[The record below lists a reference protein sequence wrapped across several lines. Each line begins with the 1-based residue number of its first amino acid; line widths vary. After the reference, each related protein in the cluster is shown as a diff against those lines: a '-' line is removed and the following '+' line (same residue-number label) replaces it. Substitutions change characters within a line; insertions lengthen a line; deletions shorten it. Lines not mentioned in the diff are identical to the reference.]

1 MSASKQ
7 LTVLYYNARSIL
19 PKLDE
24 LQANVL
30 LQKPDIICI
39 VETWLS
45 EDVMDNELLLPDY
58 QVHRLDRN
66 RHGGGI
72 ALYTH
77 NSLSCR
83 LLCQGGPHNLEFLA
97 LSVTSASVSNK
108 FCICLFYRPPSS
120 PVSIF
125 DNLCTTLQMVNP
137 AQFSTFLL
145 LGDFNVNF
153 LNPQHHLF
161 SHLRDILYSFS
172 LHQVVPSFTHV
183 SPNGNKSLIDLALL
197 SEPSCLQS
205 CTTIPPLL
213 SSDHLGVS
221 LAIKWKTPT
230 KVIGSKPR
238 HIWIYKNADF
248 SKACDLIRAT
258 NWNSLLSDNVDL
270 STENWTS
277 RFLEIMEECIP
288 QQELKKRRNLPWLTK
303 NVMRH
308 VRKRNNMFLRAKRS
322 KNPTHFAKYKKI
334 RNNVT
339 TMLRS
344 AKQRYF
350 NSLTSANSKQFWK
363 TVKLVNK
370 QQETIPVL
378 SQDNINAIT
387 DKEKSNML
395 NSYFSKCWNHS
406 EPPLTDLLESNYEET
421 CPDHLFCTTQEIV
434 QLIKGLDL
442 SKANG
447 PDRISA
453 RMLKGTCESIAPS
466 LTNLFNLSI
475 AKGHFPKLWKE
486 ARVVPIPKS
495 TTKHSPSGYRPIS
508 LLSIL
513 SKLLEKHF
521 HSLITDH
528 LNQHHPLSDAQWGFQ
543 KGKSTLTALLSAT
556 HDWLTQ
562 LDQNKEICCVFFDFQ
577 KAFDTVS
584 HRRLMEKL
592 KQLNLHPLIVNWL
605 RSYLTKR
612 QQSVVVNGTSSHPT
626 HVISGVPQGSVLG
639 PLLFLIYIDDI
650 STLALSE
657 SSKLSLYADDML
669 LYKTISSTADY
680 AELQQD
686 IDLIYSWSTAN
697 LMTFNVSK
705 CKCMLV
711 SRRRNTD
718 CPPINLNL
726 NDHQLENVQTY
737 KYLGLLLSSDL
748 SWTHHIESTCTK
760 ARKLL
765 GLLYRQFS
773 NNTDPTVMVKLYLS
787 LVRPHLE
794 YGAQVWHP
802 YTAKDTHTLEKVQQ
816 FGLRICTRHWNSSYQ
831 DLLDIF
837 QLPSLENRRLFLSL
851 STFFKIIHNLI
862 YFPVNF
868 HPTPLSSSLRCNHD
882 QQYSIPFAHTNHF
895 KYSFLPNSISVWNNL
910 PLEAVNCTTLP
921 MFKYYTLPL
930 FL

>member
-1 MSASKQ
+1 
-7 LTVLYYNARSIL
+7 
-19 PKLDE
+19 
-24 LQANVL
+24 
-30 LQKPDIICI
+30 
-39 VETWLS
+39 
-45 EDVMDNELLLPDY
+45 
-58 QVHRLDRN
+58 
-66 RHGGGI
+66 
-72 ALYTH
+72 
-77 NSLSCR
+77 
-83 LLCQGGPHNLEFLA
+83 
-97 LSVTSASVSNK
+97 
-108 FCICLFYRPPSS
+108 
-120 PVSIF
+120 
-125 DNLCTTLQMVNP
+125 MVNP

-153 LNPQHHLF
+153 LNHQHHLF

-308 VRKRNNMFLRAKRS
+308 VRKRNNMFLRAKWS

-378 SQDNINAIT
+378 SQDNIKAIT

-434 QLIKGLDL
+434 QLIKGLDV

-453 RMLKGTCESIAPS
+453 HMLKGTCESIAPS

-543 KGKSTLTALLSAT
+543 KGKSTLTALLSGT

-612 QQSVVVNGTSSHPT
+612 QQSVVVNGTSSYPT

-686 IDLIYSWSTAN
+686 IDLIYSWSAAN

-718 CPPINLNL
+718 CPSINLNL

-737 KYLGLLLSSDL
+737 KYLGLLLSSYL

-773 NNTDPTVMVKLYLS
+773 NNTDPTVMAKLYLS

-837 QLPSLENRRLFLSL
+837 QLPSLENRRLF
-851 STFFKIIHNLI
+851 FVV
-862 YFPVNF
+862 VNIF
-868 HPTPLSSSLRCNHD
+868 
-882 QQYSIPFAHTNHF
+882 
-895 KYSFLPNSISVWNNL
+895 
-910 PLEAVNCTTLP
+910 
-921 MFKYYTLPL
+921 
-930 FL
+930 